1 MADKNVVKSMKAER
15 RRRRVRNKI
24 TGTAERPRLT
34 VAKSL
39 KNVYA
44 QVIDDINRVTI
55 ASAATNSKN
64 VQSELESGMNKTQQA
79 HKVGLIIARIAKEK
93 GIEQVVFDKNISR
106 YHGRVKAVA
115 DGAREGGLK
124 L

>member
-1 MADKNVVKSMKAER
+1 MADKNVVKGVKAKR
-15 RRRRVRNKI
+15 RRSRVRGKI
-24 TGTAERPRLT
+24 SGTPERPRLT

-39 KNVYA
+39 KNIYV
-44 QVIDDINRVTI
+44 QVIDDINRVTL

-64 VQSELESGMNKTQQA
+64 VASEIKDDMNKTKQA
-79 HKVGLIIARIAKEK
+79 FVIGTIIAKVALEK
-93 GIEQVVFDKNISR
+93 GIEKVVFDKNVSR

-115 DGAREGGLK
+115 DGARKGGLK

>member
-1 MADKNVVKSMKAER
+1 MADKNVVKGVKAKR
-15 RRRRVRNKI
+15 RRLRVRGKI
-24 TGTAERPRLT
+24 SGTAARPRLT

-39 KNVYA
+39 NNIYV
-44 QVIDDINRVTI
+44 QVIDDISRVTL
-55 ASAATNSKN
+55 AAAATNSKN
-64 VQSELESGMNKTQQA
+64 ASSEITEKMSKIEQA
-79 HKVGLIIARIAKEK
+79 FTVGKVIAKVALEK
-93 GIEQVVFDKNISR
+93 GIEQVVFDKNVSR

>member
-1 MADKNVVKSMKAER
+1 MADKNVVKSVKAKR
-15 RRRRVRNKI
+15 RRLRVRGKVA
-24 TGTAERPRLT
+24 GTASRPRLT

-39 KNVYA
+39 KNIYV
-44 QVIDDINRVTI
+44 QVIDDINRVTL

-64 VQSELESGMNKTQQA
+64 VASEIKDDMNKTKQA
-79 HKVGLIIARIAKEK
+79 FLIGQVIAKVALEK

-115 DGAREGGLK
+115 DGARKGGLK

>member
-1 MADKNVVKSMKAER
+1 MADKNVVKGVKANR
-15 RRRRVRNKI
+15 RRSRVRGKI
-24 TGTAERPRLT
+24 SGTPERPRLT

-39 KNVYA
+39 KNIYV
-44 QVIDDINRVTI
+44 QIIDDINRVTL
-55 ASAATNSKN
+55 ASAATNSK
-64 VQSELESGMNKTQQA
+64 VVVSELEDGMTKTKQA
-79 HKVGLIIARIAKEK
+79 FVVGKVIAKVAKEK
-93 GIEQVVFDKNISR
+93 GIEQVVFDKNVSR

>member
-1 MADKNVVKSMKAER
+1 MADKNVVKGVKANR
-15 RRRRVRNKI
+15 RRSRVRGKI
-24 TGTAERPRLT
+24 SGTPTKPRLT

-39 KNVYA
+39 KNIYV
-44 QVIDDINRVTI
+44 QIIDDINRVTL
-55 ASAATNSKN
+55 ASAATNSKI
-64 VQSELESGMNKTQQA
+64 VASEFEDGMSKTKQA
-79 HKVGLIIARIAKEK
+79 FVVGKVIAKVAKEK
-93 GIEQVVFDKNISR
+93 GIEQVVFDKNVSR

>member
-1 MADKNVVKSMKAER
+1 MADKNVVKGIKAER
-15 RRRRVRNKI
+15 RRRRVRKKI
-24 TGTAERPRLT
+24 YGTPERPRLT
-34 VAKSL
+34 VAKTL
-39 KNVYA
+39 KNIYV

-64 VQSELESGMNKTQQA
+64 VLSELESGMNKTQQA
-79 HKVGLIIARIAKEK
+79 QKVGFMIAKAAKDK
-93 GIEQVVFDKNISR
+93 GIEQVVFDKNKSR